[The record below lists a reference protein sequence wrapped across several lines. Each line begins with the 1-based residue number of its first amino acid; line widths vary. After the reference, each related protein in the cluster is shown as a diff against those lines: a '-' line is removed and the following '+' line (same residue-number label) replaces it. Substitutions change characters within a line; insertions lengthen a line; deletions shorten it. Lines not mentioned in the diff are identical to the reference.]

1 MRLEQR
7 NKYWR
12 QTKKSKKSLKKIL
25 KDLTNLILHNYNKT
39 NKNLTIVFLFV
50 CQEFHLFKMNFKV

>member
-1 MRLEQR
+1 MRLEHH

-25 KDLTNLILHNYNKT
+25 KGLTNLILHNFNKT
-39 NKNLTIVFLFV
+39 NKNLRIVFLFV
-50 CQEFHLFKMNFKV
+50 CRESHLFKINFKV